1 MEEVLQHLPSTTDRI
16 AFLKKRGCL
25 IEAARALDVDGR
37 RKEAARLLWET
48 GKFEEA
54 LKYSTDCK
62 FSADCLMAQVR
73 ITMKS
78 EDFPRIFLALEKY
91 QLCGDINGQAEAS
104 LMLGNLSQDIRKL
117 QEAGRLFNK
126 CKNCAGEVE
135 SVALLLQAT
144 SCIPPPDYK
153 QWVIVRALERVL
165 RLAIYLLKPPAKLT
179 MAERQEITRCEGHF
193 GLFKSDD
200 AHKVRYFC
208 KSGARFVKMDPEFV
222 NNNISKTEATI
233 ETAEAHHKIVRF
245 LITSSVSLVE
255 MIREML
261 ETSFLKNSVCREV
274 TEGRSCNNEDCPY
287 QNNDSEEFFNTRF
300 TALFNCIFLESV
312 VERFISDIAAF
323 PDGKK
328 LSAMLTFDDFKG
340 FHACQ
345 RLYNFLFPVSGC
357 RKYHLTASQV
367 DNIRRTHAVK
377 QRLSQFACDSWKN
390 MTEGK
395 RRSET
400 DNFLK
405 VSSCLQIIGSSP
417 FMVRLICEEENGFQR
432 KAKQLGPRLT
442 NEHLVK
448 NGMIGHTN
456 ESGRRYES
464 YLHWWEYGKKRLHVH
479 GNVKDAAHFII
490 RRFLT
495 LTAKRS
501 GMSYPSIA
509 NTVMILEHQMTACL
523 ALYSRLCVEHQYP
536 VCLPASYLTVVR
548 LWDTF
553 RPGTGE
559 KGTFTLYEAV
569 DHHASH
575 ESDKLGLLK
584 AISSILNYMTRLTC
598 GKEAPL
604 FDVLGDAIDSED
616 TGEAERALVL
626 VLSMLCNCGKGISI
640 FLDKVLLE
648 NIIKVKASLR
658 LPNHVNTALEE
669 IQEAKGFSDVITTLK
684 KLLDSRGEEL
694 YDLRWNKGQL
704 WYDGPSNPSRYAQS
718 FRTEVSNLREEL
730 TRDQHQVEASGVRQT
745 ARTEGDNSENT
756 EILDTAG
763 EGMEVEYTEEELRE
777 RESARREVNVS
788 VIQKWYRRMKSAE
801 KFSFLARVLKGRE
814 LRRFESIEEQTR
826 TSSNALEEHF
836 AQFRVD
842 SSACGICGT
851 NFQVQKDE
859 NLSMGSGDNEGDPL
873 NTFVVSLVMKRKLPF
888 GWLGDD
894 SGYKRGRGSRSG
906 L

>member
-1 MEEVLQHLPSTTDRI
+1 LED
-16 AFLKKRGCL
+16 
-25 IEAARALDVDGR
+25 DGR
-37 RKEAARLLWET
+37 RDEAARLLRDT
-48 GKFEEA
+48 GRFQEA
-54 LKYSTDCK
+54 VKYSNDPK
-62 FSADCLMAQVR
+62 FAADCLMAQVR
-73 ITMKS
+73 TTKET
-78 EDFPRIFLALEKY
+78 EDTPEILQRALEKY
-91 QLCGDINGQAEAS
+91 QHCSDINGQAEAS
-104 LMLGNLSQDIRKL
+104 LMLGNLSRDIRKL

-126 CKNCAGEVE
+126 CENCSGELE
-135 SVALLLQAT
+135 SVSHLLQAT
-144 SCIPPPDYK
+144 SCIPPPDYQ

-165 RLAIYLLKPPAKLT
+165 RLVIYLFKPAAKLT

-193 GLFKSDD
+193 GLFKTDD
-200 AHKVRYFC
+200 AHKARFFC
-208 KSGARFVKMDPEFV
+208 KSGGRFAKTHPEFV
-222 NNNISKTEATI
+222 KSNISKTEATI
-233 ETAEAHHKIVRF
+233 DTVEAHHKIARF
-245 LITSSVSLVE
+245 LITSSGTLVA
-255 MIREML
+255 MIRKML
-261 ETSFLKNSVCREV
+261 ETSLLKSAVCREV
-274 TEGRSCNNEDCPY
+274 TQGRLCDNEDCPY
-287 QNNDSEEFFNTRF
+287 QHNDTQELFNTRF
-300 TALFNCIFLESV
+300 TALFNFIFLESV

-323 PDGKK
+323 PDGTEI
-328 LSAMLTFDDFKG
+328 SAILMFNDFKE

-345 RLYNFLFPVSGC
+345 RFYNFLFPASGC
-357 RKYHLTASQV
+357 RKYHLTGSQV
-367 DNIRRTHAVK
+367 DNIRITQSVK
-377 QRLSQFACDSWKN
+377 HRLSQFAHHSWKS
-390 MTEGK
+390 MAEDK
-395 RRSET
+395 RRSDT

-417 FMVRLICEEENGFQR
+417 FMVRLICEEENGFLR
-432 KAKQLGPRLT
+432 KAKQLGSRLT

-448 NGMIGHTN
+448 NGMIEDTN
-456 ESGRRYES
+456 QSGRRYES

-523 ALYSRLCVEHQYP
+523 ALYSRLCVDHRYP

-548 LWDTF
+548 LWDNF
-553 RPGTGE
+553 RPGAGE
-559 KGTFTLYEAV
+559 KGIFTLYEAV
-569 DHHASH
+569 DHQASH

-584 AISSILNYMTRLTC
+584 AVYSILNYMTRLTC

-626 VLSMLCNCGKGISI
+626 VLTMLCNCGRGISI

-648 NIIKVKASLR
+648 NILKIKASPR
-658 LPNHVNTALEE
+658 LPHRVSTALEE

-704 WYDGPSNPSRYAQS
+704 WSDGPSNPSRYAQS
-718 FRTEVSNLREEL
+718 FRTEVCNLREEL
-730 TRDQHQVEASGVRQT
+730 TRDQHQVEASGVRH
-745 ARTEGDNSENT
+745 AVRPEGDNSEDT
-756 EILDTAG
+756 EILDSAG
-763 EGMEVEYTEEELRE
+763 EGMEVEYTEDELKE

-788 VIQKWYRRMKSAE
+788 VIQKWYRRRKLAE
-801 KFSFLARVLKGRE
+801 KFSFLARVLKVRK

-826 TSSNALEEHF
+826 SSSNALEEHF

-859 NLSMGSGDNEGDPL
+859 SLPMGSEDNEGDPL
-873 NTFVVSLVMKRKLPF
+873 NTFVVSVVIKRKLLLS
-888 GWLGDD
+888 WLVDD
-894 SGYKRGRGSRSG
+894 SRHKRGRGSRSG
-906 L
+906 Q